1 MQRALLFDKNLQLV
15 HELQQAENQNNK
27 STVKNNIKSL
37 SIIDDD
43 KKAITLSKIEGNIKN
58 QFYLNKNT
66 TLVSFAEDIDTNTT
80 YLSKIVNDEF
90 HKPFAHFVNDLR
102 IKFMLLKIENDIL
115 YSTYKIEFISDNI
128 GFASSSIFY
137 TAFKKQTGL
146 IPSYYIKKRVK
157 LVG

>member
-58 QFYLNKNT
+58 QFYFYLPSQ
-66 TLVSFAEDIDTNTT
+66 SF
-80 YLSKIVNDEF
+80 LKQSQ
-90 HKPFAHFVNDLR
+90 PF
-102 IKFMLLKIENDIL
+102 
-115 YSTYKIEFISDNI
+115 Y
-128 GFASSSIFY
+128 
-137 TAFKKQTGL
+137 
-146 IPSYYIKKRVK
+146 
-157 LVG
+157 